1 MHRRALLISLAAVLA
16 HQTAHAGAWDHG
28 SFDNDGALDWL
39 GAFLARPSAAS
50 VEAALNAALRTGP
63 LESPEGESAMAAAE
77 VVAAALGKPAQN
89 LPKELAAWLQRA
101 DRAHYQKLKKL
112 AGRAVNAV
120 VSGSQSELRELWRED
135 QKTFPLWQANGFD
148 LLARLGEPKN

>member
-1 MHRRALLISLAAVLA
+1 MHRRALLINLAAMLA
-16 HQTAHAGAWDHG
+16 HHTAHAGAWGHG
-28 SFDNDGALDWL
+28 IFDNDGALDWL
-39 GAFLARPSAAS
+39 GAFVARPSSAS

-89 LPKELAAWLQRA
+89 LPKELTACLQRA
-101 DRAHYQKLKKL
+101 DRAPYQKLKKL

-120 VSGSQSELRELWRED
+120 VSGKQSELRELWRED

-148 LLARLGEPKN
+148 LLTRLGEPKN